1 MATVKVGK
9 SAPKSVSSPAPFKF
23 LHGTY
28 PPAPAIDQVDIK
40 PAKAPRRDY
49 GKARPLAMDPGSEG
63 LM

>member
-28 PPAPAIDQVDIK
+28 PPAPSMAPVDIK

-49 GKARPLAMDPGSEG
+49 GKARPFDKDPGSEG